1 MQVIVIEPTRK
12 KKYRVAAYCRIS
24 TEKTSQMESMENQYS
39 AYLQKI
45 QSHPE
50 WEFAGIYADEG
61 KSGTE
66 AVHRHQFNRL
76 LEDARKRKIDIILVK
91 SS

>member
-1 MQVIVIEPTRK
+1 MKGERMQVIVIEPTRK

-50 WEFAGIYADEG
+50 WEFAGIYHTADSTVYDMCFYC
-61 KSGTE
+61 KNTI
-66 AVHRHQFNRL
+66 
-76 LEDARKRKIDIILVK
+76 KI
-91 SS
+91 